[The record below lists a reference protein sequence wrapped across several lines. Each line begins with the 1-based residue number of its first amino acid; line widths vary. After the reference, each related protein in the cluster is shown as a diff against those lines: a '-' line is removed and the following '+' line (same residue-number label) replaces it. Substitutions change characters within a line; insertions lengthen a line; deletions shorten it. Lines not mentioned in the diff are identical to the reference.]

1 MNPARLPDSGVRIE
15 KQSSNENRCLNVL
28 SVLEEPPVRRG
39 QAISLETS
47 PAPEPPSPR
56 SVYHHSGMCGGTREG
71 WNDTTQPS
79 LGYLLCLLFQ
89 LRHYQRMQI
98 ARSRAG
104 ISPRPRQSA
113 LKSALM
119 GGGGGPGDKVDW
131 GSVGDELGGRE

>member
-1 MNPARLPDSGVRIE
+1 M
-15 KQSSNENRCLNVL
+15 
-28 SVLEEPPVRRG
+28 
-39 QAISLETS
+39 
-47 PAPEPPSPR
+47 
-56 SVYHHSGMCGGTREG
+56 RER

-98 ARSRAG
+98 AWSGAE
-104 ISPRPRQSA
+104 INPRPRQSA

-119 GGGGGPGDKVDW
+119 GGGGGGVCGAGDKVDR

>member
-1 MNPARLPDSGVRIE
+1 MLECLECVGGATCETWPGHLLGYVSGPR
-15 KQSSNENRCLNVL
+15 
-28 SVLEEPPVRRG
+28 
-39 QAISLETS
+39 
-47 PAPEPPSPR
+47 APEPPSPR

-79 LGYLLCLLFQ
+79 LGYLLCLVFQ

-119 GGGGGPGDKVDW
+119 GGGGGGAGDKVDR
-131 GSVGDELGGRE
+131 GSVGDELGARE

>member
-1 MNPARLPDSGVRIE
+1 MLECLECVGGATCETWQGHLPGDVSGP
-15 KQSSNENRCLNVL
+15 QS
-28 SVLEEPPVRRG
+28 
-39 QAISLETS
+39 
-47 PAPEPPSPR
+47 PS
-56 SVYHHSGMCGGTREG
+56 SVYHHSGMRGGTREG

-98 ARSRAG
+98 ARSGAG

-113 LKSALM
+113 PKAALM
-119 GGGGGPGDKVDW
+119 GGGGGDGGGGCGAVDKVDR